1 MAKDQS
7 WIADILE
14 GYRQLN
20 VGGVP
25 VPSPVSRN
33 ILNLIGAD
41 AVDNPSTGA
50 TDVTI
55 NTGSLSAQVLF
66 YTPLRA
72 SAPTGVQDVRFI
84 SGFSASG
91 DGGGGTFIWNPT
103 DTRDDNNATIIQVTG
118 TSTGRWNRVFTGEY
132 NVKWFGATGN
142 GSTDDTAAVQAAI
155 NYVIEVKGAL
165 YIPTGVYACNA
176 LTLNYAQGMSVRG
189 DRSTYNGS
197 TSTGTV
203 IKWTG
208 GSTGTLLTILDA
220 QELDFEHVHF
230 YGQNGG
236 TNAVDQNTFGVNVS
250 SDNAPA
256 SYYVTFHRCV
266 FSEFGTCVTWG
277 VNPYQCD
284 KGGIFDSEFWYY
296 TRYGF
301 YVGSAN
307 ALDQGEI
314 KGCSFVGAP
323 GTTFLPLI
331 ATSGTAPPAVS
342 LTGTPAPGDV
352 RIDMNVT
359 TGGPRGTA
367 LFTWK
372 LNGVTQQ
379 TGQVTAATFALG
391 ATGLTLN
398 FPAGTYFTDNVY
410 EAFATNAVGMYFFW
424 CGMMRVTDCVG
435 GGYHK
440 YFAQVNTSLANQI
453 VFTNCESESGPGSWQ
468 FYFSGG
474 SDGVTHTLLSN
485 TVTSGVYVGGTSRVL
500 GIANT
505 FLYGGNPP
513 NAGVLLDGSGAKYV
527 GLRDR
532 FTAFNIPTGT
542 TCVINSGIYQ
552 NQDLPNASA
561 FGELW
566 TIGQIVWQPPYQ
578 DETGNAAE
586 QCVRSGRRA
595 QFWQQNTAYPA
606 GQYIVPTVD
615 NGHVY
620 YTAAGGTSNA
630 TTQPTWTTGAGSTQP
645 TDGTIVWIEI
655 GASALFQPFGPLGHF
670 TGTAPPTT
678 GWHTTGEIF
687 WNTAPLPFGGSQVG
701 GANSTYIGW
710 VCTASGAPGTWYPF
724 GGLLSPAP
732 NQLTITSGTLG
743 TLLPFGYTY
752 WLSGTTLSGNVILNL
767 ESTGTLGAEWII
779 DATNVVLSGFTIT
792 VKLNGAAWS
801 TTIGTTDIYYLREG
815 GTGGIFG
822 VALTP

>member
-1 MAKDQS
+1 MPIPSRFNIQ
-7 WIADILE
+7 
-14 GYRQLN
+14 N
-20 VGGVP
+20 VLGVP
-25 VPSPVSRN
+25 
-33 ILNLIGAD
+33 GA
-41 AVDNPSTGA
+41 PGPTGA
-50 TDVTI
+50 T
-55 NTGSLSAQVLF
+55 GSGLVPQYVVQLASYPA
-66 YTPLRA
+66 PAPRA
-72 SAPTGVQDVRFI
+72 VVIVDGYNA
-84 SGFSASG
+84 AG
-91 DGGGGTFIWNPT
+91 DGGGGTFVWNAS
-103 DTRDDNNATIIQVTG
+103 DTRPDDGGTILQVSGVT
-118 TSTGRWNRVFTGEY
+118 TGRWNRVYSGAV
-132 NVKWFGATGN
+132 NVRWYGATGN

-155 NYVIEVKGAL
+155 NHVIEVKGAL

-256 SYYVTFHRCV
+256 SYYVTFHRCT

-331 ATSGTAPPAVS
+331 ATSGTAPPAVM

-398 FPAGTYFTDNVY
+398 FPTGTYFTDNVY

-453 VFTNCESESGPGSWQ
+453 VFTNCEAESGPGSWQ

-532 FTAFNIPTGT
+532 FTSYNIPTGT
-542 TCVINSGIYQ
+542 TCVINSGIYH

-561 FGELW
+561 FGEP
-566 TIGQIVWQPPYQ
+566 GQSDRLCGSRRTKMRRATRPSSACEVVVARNFGNRTRRIPPVSTLSRRST
-578 DETGNAAE
+578 TGTCITPLRAARRTPLRS
-586 QCVRSGRRA
+586 QRGQRGLGRLNPLTGRSYGSRSGRRPCSNPLGR
-595 QFWQQNTAYPA
+595 W
-606 GQYIVPTVD
+606 
-615 NGHVY
+615 
-620 YTAAGGTSNA
+620 GTSPV
-630 TTQPTWTTGAGSTQP
+630 QLRQRPV
-645 TDGTIVWIEI
+645 GTR
-655 GASALFQPFGPLGHF
+655 LGR
-670 TGTAPPTT
+670 
-678 GWHTTGEIF
+678 
-687 WNTAPLPFGGSQVG
+687 S
-701 GANSTYIGW
+701 
-710 VCTASGAPGTWYPF
+710 SGI
-724 GGLLSPAP
+724 LHRCLS
-732 NQLTITSGTLG
+732 
-743 TLLPFGYTY
+743 
-752 WLSGTTLSGNVILNL
+752 V
-767 ESTGTLGAEWII
+767 
-779 DATNVVLSGFTIT
+779 D
-792 VKLNGAAWS
+792 
-801 TTIGTTDIYYLREG
+801 LR
-815 GTGGIFG
+815 
-822 VALTP
+822 